1 MNAIQLKG
9 VRSFLIILVVTLL
22 LLLLSV
28 AVLGPALGMSDV
40 VDNWMWDHFVALWQ
54 ALEASAA

>member
-1 MNAIQLKG
+1 MNGMQLKDASLF
-9 VRSFLIILVVTLL
+9 VIILAVTLL

>member
-1 MNAIQLKG
+1 M
-9 VRSFLIILVVTLL
+9 IILAATLL